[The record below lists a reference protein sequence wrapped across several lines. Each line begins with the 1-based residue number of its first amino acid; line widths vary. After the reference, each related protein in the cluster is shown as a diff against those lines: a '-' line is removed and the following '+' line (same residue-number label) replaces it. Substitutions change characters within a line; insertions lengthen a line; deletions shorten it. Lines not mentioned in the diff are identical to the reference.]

1 MEVSISGQLMGLL
14 CFSCLGLVLGLIY
27 DLLRPFRYFLRAG
40 FLWDFI
46 FCALGAA
53 AFFTLGMR
61 SGRADTWCIAA
72 ALLFFCL
79 YINLIS
85 PLLMPHFIG
94 IFKLMHNFFV
104 SLLKSSEKLLFSVK
118 NFFTNVPD

>member
-1 MEVSISGQLMGLL
+1 MTISVAQQTTALYQTIGLGLL
-14 CFSCLGLVLGLIY
+14 VGLLY
-27 DLLRPFRYFLRAG
+27 DLLRPFRYFYRTG
-40 FLWDFI
+40 ILWDFI

-72 ALLFFCL
+72 ALLAFCL

-85 PLLMPHFIG
+85 PLLIPHFIG
-94 IFKLMHNFFV
+94 IFKLMHNFFI

-118 NFFTNVPD
+118 NFFTNVSD